1 MSYDELPACPAPGLI
16 DYTAQ
21 IPPSSLCDLL
31 DRAVRNTPRRT
42 ALFFHKRKVSYQK
55 LLEQA
60 ERVAANL
67 RRHGLK
73 AGERV
78 AIMLPNLPQAV
89 FAFWGVLKAGG
100 VVVMTNPLYMEKELT
115 HHLSDSGAR
124 FMITLD
130 MLWSRIAPLRSKVP
144 LEKIFVTRISE
155 ALSFPYNKL
164 MEFKNKRAAKQKSGG
179 KDEQAKIPFDD
190 QSVLPWSSLSQGT
203 ERYSH
208 QVEDPL
214 TSLALLQ
221 YTGGTTG
228 VSKGVML
235 THYNLAAHAFQI
247 RTKLE
252 MSDADYQHSFVA
264 VLPFFHV
271 YGLIVCL
278 LAPTSIS
285 ASIILVPRYSPLDV
299 LEIIKKHRPT
309 VFPGAPALYISLM
322 QQKTVSNYD
331 LTCIHYCVSG
341 SAAMPVSKFEE
352 FQALTK
358 ARIIEGYG
366 LTEASPVT
374 HLNPLVPPTGPPR
387 YGSIGEPIP
396 FTEAKIVD
404 MELGNIEMPVG
415 VPGELVVRG
424 PQVMLG
430 YWNNPDETAGAI
442 RNGWL
447 YTGDIARV
455 DEDGFYYIVDRK
467 KDMYIVNGYNV
478 YPREIDEVLGDHPK
492 IFEAV
497 TVGLPH
503 GTRGETLKAFVVPK
517 PGETITKEE
526 VIAYCRKKLA
536 GYKVPRRVEFRSEL
550 PKSAVGKIL
559 RRIILN
565 EELMK
570 SRAESS

>member
-1 MSYDELPACPAPGLI
+1 MPLDEQPAGPGAGQT
-16 DYTAQ
+16 DYTAL
-21 IPPSSLCDLL
+21 IPPSSLGDLL
-31 DRAVRNTPRRT
+31 DRAVRDTPRRT
-42 ALFFHKRKVSYQK
+42 ALFFHKRRVSYRK
-55 LLEQA
+55 LQEQA
-60 ERVAANL
+60 ERIAAGL
-67 RRHGLK
+67 RRHGLNP
-73 AGERV
+73 GDRV
-78 AIMLPNLPQAV
+78 AVMLPNLPQAV

-115 HHLSDSGAR
+115 HHLADSGAR
-124 FMITLD
+124 FLITLD
-130 MLWSRIAPLRSKVP
+130 MLWSRIAPLRGKVP
-144 LEKIFVTRISE
+144 LEKVFVTRISE
-155 ALSFPYNKL
+155 GLAFPYNKML
-164 MEFKNKRAAKQKSGG
+164 EFKNRRGKSQP
-179 KDEQAKIPFDD
+179 KVPFDG
-190 QSVLPWSSLSQGT
+190 QAVFPWSSLAAGA
-203 ERYSH
+203 ERYSC
-208 QVEDPL
+208 QVENPAA
-214 TSLALLQ
+214 SLALLQ

-235 THYNLAAHAFQI
+235 THYNLTAQAFQI
-247 RTKLE
+247 KTKLE
-252 MSDADYQHSFVA
+252 MADADYQHTFVA
-264 VLPFFHV
+264 ILPFFHV

-278 LAPTSIS
+278 LVPTSIS
-285 ASIILVPRYSPLDV
+285 ASVILVPRYAPMDV
-299 LEIIKKHRPT
+299 LEIIKKRKPT
-309 VFPGAPALYISLM
+309 VFPGAPSLYISLM
-322 QQKTVSNYD
+322 QQKNVSNYD

-352 FQALTK
+352 FQKLTA

-374 HLNPLVPPTGPPR
+374 HLNPLIPPKGPTR
-387 YGSIGEPIP
+387 HGSIGEPIP

-478 YPREIDEVLGDHPK
+478 YPREIDEVLADHPK
-492 IFEAV
+492 VFEAI

-517 PGETITKEE
+517 PGETPTKEE
-526 VIAYCRKKLA
+526 VIAHCRKKLA
-536 GYKVPRRVEFRSEL
+536 SYKVPRRVEFRSEL

-565 EELMK
+565 EELQK
-570 SRAESS
+570 RAEKGASPDAQD